1 MDMVFCNNDGVSRTI
16 AYSFF
21 IEIEIKIM
29 TVLIRFI
36 IIVITLMFFTFF
48 YLYINDDKY
57 YPGADFTISEMPNF
71 KLKDLYSERLFNI
84 KDLEGTYLIN
94 VWASWCIT
102 CRVEHNFLTKLD
114 SKNIPIIG
122 LNYKDEK
129 KDAIN
134 WINRFGDPYKFIIH
148 DYKGELALDLGVT
161 GAPETFL
168 LNDGKIIAHYRGE
181 VNEMIWDDVFKPIIK
196 KENLFNV
203 N

>member
-1 MDMVFCNNDGVSRTI
+1 MKQILKILVF
-16 AYSFF
+16 
-21 IEIEIKIM
+21 
-29 TVLIRFI
+29 
-36 IIVITLMFFTFF
+36 IVPICIFAFF
-48 YLYINDDKY
+48 YTYLSKDNS
-57 YPGADFTISEMPNF
+57 YPGADYRVFEIPSFTLTE
-71 KLKDLYSERLFNI
+71 LYSETELSN
-84 KDLEGTYLIN
+84 KDLSGNFLVN

-122 LNYKDEK
+122 LNYKDEE
-129 KDAIN
+129 KDAIS

-181 VNEMIWDDVFKPIIK
+181 VNDMIWEDVFKPIIK

>member
-1 MDMVFCNNDGVSRTI
+1 MDMVFCNNDGCRRDI
-16 AYSFF
+16 ACSFTS
-21 IEIEIKIM
+21 EIKIM
-29 TVLIRFI
+29 TIFIRLI
-36 IIVITLMFFTFF
+36 IISTALFFFSFF

>member
-1 MDMVFCNNDGVSRTI
+1 MDMVFCNNDGCSRDI
-16 AYSFF
+16 ACSFTS
-21 IEIEIKIM
+21 EIKIM
-29 TVLIRFI
+29 TVFVRLI
-36 IIVITLMFFTFF
+36 IISTALFFFSFF

>member
-1 MDMVFCNNDGVSRTI
+1 MDMVFCNNDGCSRDI
-16 AYSFF
+16 ACSFTS
-21 IEIEIKIM
+21 EIKIM
-29 TVLIRFI
+29 TIFIRLI
-36 IIVITLMFFTFF
+36 IISTALFFFSFF

>member
-1 MDMVFCNNDGVSRTI
+1 MDMVFCNNDGCSRDI
-16 AYSFF
+16 AYSFAS
-21 IEIEIKIM
+21 EIKIM
-29 TVLIRFI
+29 TVFIRLI
-36 IIVITLMFFTFF
+36 IISTALFFFSFF

-181 VNEMIWDDVFKPIIK
+181 VNEMIWGDVFKPIIK

>member
-1 MDMVFCNNDGVSRTI
+1 MTI
-16 AYSFF
+16 F
-21 IEIEIKIM
+21 IR
-29 TVLIRFI
+29 LI
-36 IIVITLMFFTFF
+36 IISTALFFFSFF

-134 WINRFGDPYKFIIH
+134 WINRFGDPYKFIIY

-181 VNEMIWDDVFKPIIK
+181 VNEMIWDEVFKPIIK